1 MVKNEV
7 FLKRL
12 IFIHLVNAYFNFL
25 EIGILIV
32 RVLMSFIYLITKTNI
47 LKMIIII
54 KYIHS

>member
-32 RVLMSFIYLITKTNI
+32 RVLMSFIYLITKT
-47 LKMIIII
+47 
-54 KYIHS
+54 